1 MIVEIVNV
9 FEDWKVGDIV
19 DVTRSF
25 GQQLIDS
32 GIAREHEDQTRRD
45 YTPKPKE
52 EAEPQKIEV
61 NNYFI
66 VPEEEEINPP
76 RPRKKP

>member
-19 DVTRSF
+19 DVTATF
-25 GQQLIDS
+25 GRQLIEM
-32 GIAREHEDQTRRD
+32 GVAEAHEDQTRRD

-66 VPEEEEINPP
+66 VPEEEEIKP
-76 RPRKKP
+76 RRARKKP